1 MTDKSDMTVKVEML
15 VDLQT
20 DGGRLSCKQQY
31 ERPAAEALS
40 WALLEWA
47 RLVDGA
53 RKLTK
58 VETMQG
64 ARLALQHLDR
74 ERRDRG
80 AESKDFQ
87 RIPRVARILQ
97 AIETALSAK

>member
-1 MTDKSDMTVKVEML
+1 MTNDMTVKVEML

-20 DGGRLSCKQQY
+20 GDGRLSCKQQY

-40 WALLEWA
+40 FVLLEWA

-64 ARLALQHLDR
+64 ARLALQRLES
-74 ERRDRG
+74 ERRARG
-80 AESKDFQ
+80 AEGKTFQ
-87 RIPRVARILQ
+87 QIPRVARILK
-97 AIETALSAK
+97 AIDAATAAKG